1 MGYNLKK
8 IKAELVEKKLVVNGL
23 VAWGQ
28 NMTGTRF
35 WFGVLG
41 SALAGEKKHI
51 ITKIGDKL
59 AIIPFT
65 SKAIEYNSAIGFDKS
80 KITKAKVS
88 GIGAYCTLKL
98 FTEDGEKH
106 EYNVSQ
112 GKKDVV
118 EMLKLLGIESK

>member
-8 IKAELVEKKLVVNGL
+8 IKAELAEKKLGDNGL

-41 SALAGEKKHI
+41 SAIAGEKKQI
-51 ITKIGDKL
+51 ITKIGDKI

-65 SKAIEYNSAIGFDKS
+65 NKGIEYNSAIGFDKA
-80 KITKAKVS
+80 KIAKAKVS
-88 GIGAYCTLKL
+88 GIGAYCTLKIY
-98 FTEDGEKH
+98 TEDGQKH

-118 EMLKLLGIESK
+118 EMLNLLQIKSK